1 MDSLKAM
8 MPSRKSVENVVH
20 GHPVASAATTLLATA
35 ATIRMLRNYAA
46 RSALDRKRG
55 QKQKSREEALA
66 ALRQK
71 PEESEVFKI

>member
-8 MPSRKSVENVVH
+8 MPSRKSVENVVY
-20 GHPVASAATTLLATA
+20 GHPVASTATALLAIAATV
-35 ATIRMLRNYAA
+35 RMLRNYAA

-55 QKQKSREEALA
+55 QKQKSRKEALA

-71 PEESEVFKI
+71 LEESEVFKI